1 MGVSL
6 VLEGAIVAVVTFA
19 YVCNTRSRVFD
30 LLRLCN
36 WFICFDRTSTSAMSA
51 DRGKSTAAATRKQKV
66 IWSPNAEAKLIG
78 LLADVL
84 GKYDG
89 KMMTKNPRRRLSP
102 SS

>member
-36 WFICFDRTSTSAMSA
+36 WFICFDRTSTSTISA
-51 DRGKSTAAATRKQKV
+51 DRGKSAAAATRKQKV
-66 IWSPNAEAKLIG
+66 IWSPNAEVKLIECG
-78 LLADVL
+78 LMYLAN
-84 GKYDG
+84 
-89 KMMTKNPRRRLSP
+89 MTAK
-102 SS
+102 